1 MEKVKMKTK
10 FSISIL
16 LSIMFAGFCLAQD
29 QLPDLQGPYL
39 GQTPASENAK
49 LFAID
54 FLGSDLHSGPVFS
67 RDGGEVFWSPL
78 EGNTGHIL
86 TSRLTKSGWSVPR
99 EIEFVNGRPPNSFE
113 PCLSPDGTR
122 LFFISQESAAK
133 DYRETIWVAAK
144 EGDKWRTP
152 ELVSPYIYA
161 MDTHWQL
168 SVAEN
173 GNLYFLGKVTGNGDI
188 YVLPFVE
195 GTYQEPVLLGGAVNS
210 DHGEGSPF
218 IAPDESYLIFSR
230 SDRNSSR
237 KGELFISFRDTDG
250 TWIEAKSMESLNR
263 DGVNELCAT
272 VSLDGKYLFFLR
284 NTRYGFSPHWVKA
297 SIIDKYR

>member
-1 MEKVKMKTK
+1 MKTK

-16 LSIMFAGFCLAQD
+16 LSIMFAGIALSQD

-39 GQTPASENAK
+39 GQTPPGENAK
-49 LFAID
+49 LFAIE
-54 FLGSDLHSGPVFS
+54 FLGPDLHSGPVFS
-67 RDGGEVFWSPL
+67 HDGQEVFWSPL

-86 TSRLTKSGWSVPR
+86 TSRLTKSGWSLPR
-99 EIEFVNGRPPNSFE
+99 EIKFVNGRPPNSFE

-133 DYRETIWVAAK
+133 DYRETIWVATK
-144 EGDKWRTP
+144 EGDMWSAP
-152 ELVSPYIYA
+152 ELVSPFIYA

-195 GTYQEPVLLGGAVNS
+195 DTYQEPVMLGGAVNS

-230 SDRNSSR
+230 SDRSSSR
-237 KGELFISFRDTDG
+237 KGSYLS
-250 TWIEAKSMESLNR
+250 AS
-263 DGVNELCAT
+263 
-272 VSLDGKYLFFLR
+272 VSLMEPGSKLR
-284 NTRYGFSPHWVKA
+284 AWKA
-297 SIIDKYR
+297 